1 MVTASIDF
9 GTTNSVA
16 TITKNQKITTIK
28 LGKNSS
34 YTPTALFYNFDDY
47 KFYVGDDAIKH
58 LEEGE
63 FGRYFVSLKS
73 FLGSKE
79 NIKTY
84 LGRKEYSL
92 EDLIAI
98 ILKEFKSK
106 IDKVANQNVVKLTLG
121 RPVKFNDNDKELDKL
136 AQDRLKNAAIL
147 AGFKEINFCFEP
159 IAASLSY
166 RDKLSNNEI
175 ILVADI
181 GGGTTDY
188 TIVDTTTNKIL
199 ATNGV
204 YIGGN
209 SFDSKIIR
217 NFISPHLGEGLKYKN
232 MGKDMYISH
241 SLYVDLYEY
250 YKFIK
255 MYDRQIIDAIKK
267 YIQMAEDKEPIR
279 RLLELIENGLYFDFI
294 SSIVNAKIDLTKN
307 NKTTINMNFFNNPF
321 ITQLTRYE
329 FEKVTKDEIKKI
341 EQTLLQT
348 IKQANLDKTKIDK
361 VFLTGG
367 TTLIPSVQKI
377 FVNTFGKNRL
387 IQTDVF
393 SSVGYGL
400 ALCNKQ
406 FN

>member
-1 MVTASIDF
+1 MVVASIDF
-9 GTTNSVA
+9 GTTNSVV
-16 TITKNQKITTIK
+16 TIRKDKKITTIK
-28 LGKNSS
+28 LGKNSNH
-34 YTPTALFYNFDDY
+34 TPTALFYNFDDQN
-47 KFYVGDDAIKH
+47 FFVGDDAIEQ
-58 LEEGE
+58 LENGE

-73 FLGSKE
+73 FLGTKE

-92 EDLIAI
+92 EELIAV
-98 ILKEFKSK
+98 ILKHFKNK
-106 IDKVANQNVVKLTLG
+106 IDKVAKENVTKLTLG

-136 AQDRLKNAAIL
+136 AEDRLRNAAIL

-166 RDKLSNNEI
+166 RDKLSKNEI

-188 TIVDTTTNKIL
+188 TIVDTKTDKIL
-199 ATNGV
+199 VTNGV

-217 NFISPHLGEGLKYKN
+217 NFISTHLGEGLKYNN

-255 MYDRQIIDAIKK
+255 MYDKQIIDAIKK
-267 YIQMAEDKEPIR
+267 YIQMAEYKEPIK

-307 NKTTINMNFFNNPF
+307 DKTTINMNFFKNPF
-321 ITQLTRYE
+321 LAQLTRHE
-329 FEKVTKDEIKKI
+329 FEQVTDDEIQKI
-341 EQTLLQT
+341 KQTLLQT
-348 IKQANLDKTKIDK
+348 IKQANIDKSKIDK

-367 TTLIPSVQKI
+367 TTLIPSVQNI
-377 FVNTFGKNRL
+377 FATTFGKNRL

-400 ALCNKQ
+400 ALYNDIL
-406 FN
+406 